1 MSGVGAAGAAGG
13 GGAIAPS
20 SGGSGGEGVSPASGA
35 PDSGDYS
42 GGGDSVKGVGSDD
55 SSGGSSNSEK
65 YMPNMHG
72 HGQMSTQNF
81 INLHN
86 TSVQVV
92 NQVNETDGANIDF
105 KKLIEMMMAIK
116 LLQEMNK
123 SS

>member
-13 GGAIAPS
+13 AAIAPS
-20 SGGSGGEGVSPASGA
+20 GASTGGTGAVEPAAGA

-42 GGGDSVKGVGSDD
+42 GGGDAVKGVGAED
-55 SSGGSSNSEK
+55 SSGGSSNAEK

-81 INLHN
+81 ISLHN
-86 TSVQVV
+86 TSVQTV
-92 NQVNETDGANIDF
+92 NQINETDSTNIDL

-123 SS
+123 QS